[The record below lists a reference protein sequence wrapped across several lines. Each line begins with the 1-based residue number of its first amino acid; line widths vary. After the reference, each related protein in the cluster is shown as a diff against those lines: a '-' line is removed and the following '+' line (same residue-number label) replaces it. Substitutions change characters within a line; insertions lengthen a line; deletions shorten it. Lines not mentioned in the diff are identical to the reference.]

1 VPFCKEADSIVDDHS
16 TNLVNDNTTYRVVS
30 IERHPKQRGR
40 YLVHLDGAVGPAAL
54 NVHEDTL
61 VRFRLV
67 RDALLDAAE
76 LARIEAADGKHR
88 AYAAALG
95 YLGAKPRTR
104 KEIERYLARKEL
116 DEQAIQETAD
126 RLERERYIDDTDY
139 AQAFAKQRAG
149 HAKGRLLIKQELQ
162 QRGIDRQAA
171 AEAIAS
177 LDPEAESLAAVTL
190 ASKKWKL
197 LKGEPNERR
206 HKLAQFLMRRGYT
219 GEIVR
224 DAIRAVSQDDES
236 LEDVTWLDN

>member
-1 VPFCKEADSIVDDHS
+1 MAQDPTQDPNQPVEVSGMYRIVA
-16 TNLVNDNTTYRVVS
+16 L
-30 IERHPKQRGR
+30 ERHPKQRGR
-40 YLVHLDGAVGPAAL
+40 YLVHLDSADGLSTL

-61 VRFRLV
+61 VRYRLV
-67 RDALLDAAE
+67 RDAALAASE
-76 LARIEAADGKHR
+76 LVHIEAADGKHR
-88 AYAAALG
+88 AYAAALA

-116 DEQAIQETAD
+116 DEEAIRETAD
-126 RLERERYIDDTDY
+126 RLERERYIDDSDY

-171 AEAIAS
+171 AEAIAA
-177 LDPEAESLAAVTL
+177 LDPEAEQSAAIKA

-206 HKLAQFLMRRGYT
+206 HKLAQFLMRRGYP

-224 DAIRAVSQDDES
+224 EAIRSVTQDEEPLD
-236 LEDVTWLDN
+236 DGTWLDN

>member
-1 VPFCKEADSIVDDHS
+1 MAEEDS
-16 TNLVNDNTTYRVVS
+16 NQLVEEGRTYRIVS
-30 IERHPKQRGR
+30 VERHSKQRGR
-40 YLVHLDGAVGPAAL
+40 YLVHLDGADGPSEL

-67 RDALLDAAE
+67 RDAVLAASE
-76 LARIEAADGKHR
+76 LVHIEAADGKHR
-88 AYAAALG
+88 AYAAALA

-116 DEQAIQETAD
+116 DEEAIRETAD

-139 AQAFAKQRAG
+139 AQAFARQRAG

-171 AEAIAS
+171 AEAIAA
-177 LDPEAESLAAVTL
+177 LDPEAESLAAL
-190 ASKKWKL
+190 KAASKKWKL

-219 GEIVR
+219 GEIIR
-224 DAIRAVSQDDES
+224 EAIRAVTQDEES
-236 LEDVTWLDN
+236 LDDGTWLDN

>member
-1 VPFCKEADSIVDDHS
+1 MNY
-16 TNLVNDNTTYRVVS
+16 TVVS
-30 IERHPKQRGR
+30 IERHAKQRGR
-40 YLVHLDGAVGPAAL
+40 YLVHLDSADGPSTL

-67 RDALLDAAE
+67 RDAVLDATE
-76 LARIEAADGKHR
+76 LVHIEAADGKHR
-88 AYAAALG
+88 AYAAALA

-116 DEQAIQETAD
+116 DEEAIRETAD

-149 HAKGRLLIKQELQ
+149 HAKGRLLIRQELQ

-171 AEAIAS
+171 AEAIDA
-177 LDPEAESLAAVTL
+177 LDPEAEQAAAL
-190 ASKKWKL
+190 KAASKKWKL

-219 GEIVR
+219 GEIIR
-224 DAIRAVSQDDES
+224 EAIRSVTQDQEPLD
-236 LEDVTWLDN
+236 DGTWLDN